1 MNGVAGSGG
10 QGGGGA
16 SSTAGTG
23 GMATQAGT
31 ASGGGGAAS
40 GGGGSDTGGQPMVV
54 TDDDSVSAVN
64 LVPLPGSVMLGSGH
78 LHLSTTTRLVTE
90 ARGRP
95 VAELLAQVLR
105 RSTGLSLEIVEGAAR
120 GSDIEL
126 SLTGDAATL
135 EQEGYQ
141 LEVGADRVSVRAA
154 DLPGLFY
161 ATITLRQ
168 LLDPR
173 VEATTLQSGVPWRL
187 PRVSIQDAPRFSWR
201 GMSFD
206 VARHFFG
213 KDEVKRLIELAA
225 YHKLNRFHLHLS
237 DDQGWRIQI
246 DSWPKL
252 TQIGGSTQ
260 VGGGPGGFYTKADY
274 AEIVSYAQARFVTV
288 VPEIDMPGH
297 TLAALAS
304 YAELNQSGTAPAL
317 YTGTKVG
324 ISTLMVGADVTKRF
338 VQDVLGE
345 LAAMTPGPY
354 LHIGGDEAP
363 MTPEADYRAFVEET
377 QKVVAAQGKRLV
389 GWCEVGNT
397 SLGAGSIS
405 QHWFPE
411 CPSVAAAARGMDII
425 LSPATNAY
433 LDMKYDAS
441 IPIGHDWAGLVSVQK
456 AYEWQPT
463 LAGVPTERILGVE
476 AALWTEFVT
485 SRADIDLLV
494 FPRLC
499 GHAEIAWS
507 RAPLTFADYAQR
519 LRQHGERL
527 KALGVG
533 FYRAPEVDWN
543 E

>member
-1 MNGVAGSGG
+1 MAGMGG
-10 QGGGGA
+10 
-16 SSTAGTG
+16 T
-23 GMATQAGT
+23 MAQAGT
-31 ASGGGGAAS
+31 AGGGGGVATG
-40 GGGGSDTGGQPMVV
+40 GGGGSTAEEPVAM
-54 TDDDSVSAVN
+54 TDSESVESVD
-64 LVPLPGSVMLGSGH
+64 LVPLPSQVTLGSGH
-78 LHLSTTTRLVTE
+78 LHLSATTRLATD
-90 ARGRP
+90 ARGRA

-105 RSTGLSLEIVEGAAR
+105 RSTGLPFEVVEGAAR
-120 GSDIEL
+120 ATDIEL
-126 SLTGDAATL
+126 SLSGDGATL
-135 EQEGYQ
+135 GQEGYR
-141 LEVGADRVSVRAA
+141 LEVGADRVTARAS

-161 ATITLRQ
+161 ATVTLRQ

-173 VEATTLQSGVPWRL
+173 VEATTLQTGVTWRL
-187 PRVSIQDAPRFSWR
+187 PRVVIEDTPRFSWR

-213 KDEVKRLIELAA
+213 KDEVKRLIELCA

-252 TQIGGSTQ
+252 TQIGGSTE
-260 VGGGPGGFYTKADY
+260 VGGGPGGFFTKADY

-304 YAELNQSGTAPAL
+304 YAELNESGSAPAL

-363 MTPEADYRAFVEET
+363 MTSEADYRAFIEAT
-377 QKVVAAQGKRLV
+377 QAVVAAKGKRLV

-405 QHWFPE
+405 QHWFAD
-411 CPSVAAAARGMDII
+411 CPSAAGAARGMDII

-441 IPIGHDWAGLVSVQK
+441 TPIGHDWAGLVSVQK

-463 LAGVPTERILGVE
+463 LDGVPAERILGVE

-499 GHAEIAWS
+499 GHAEIGWS

-519 LRQHGERL
+519 LQRHGQRL
-527 KALGVG
+527 TSLGVG
-533 FYRAPEVDWN
+533 FYRAPEVDWKD
-543 E
+543 